1 MNRFLFYI
9 FIYLNIYTIYFSN
22 IQAQALGLKVLSE
35 SNKDIKLIDSIGYQ
49 VSHKDFN
56 SLQKEVLDLKNRF
69 IKSGYLETKIIS
81 LKNND
86 SIYVA
91 NFFIGDNIKEILI
104 FYNDNDFTKKD
115 LQKVSKKIDSKSF
128 LIPFNK
134 TEDVLNA
141 LTAIK
146 VNEGFVFSSIRLDS
160 ITKISPQKIRAKL
173 VVEHTEKRILDSF
186 VIKGYENFPKSFL
199 KYYLGMRTNA
209 VFNKEALLLKN
220 RLLNT
225 LPFVSSLKAPEVL
238 FTQDKTQLYFYLT
251 KRKSN
256 VFDGILGFA
265 TDESGNKLQFNGY
278 VDLQLVNNLNYG
290 ESFLL
295 KYKADG
301 NQQQQFSV
309 QLKMPFVFKTP
320 VGIEMGLEI
329 FKRDSSFVTAQQR
342 IAATYQISPQ
352 LKGLIGYQNIS
363 SSNLLE
369 ETQAVDIID
378 YNTSSLLAGMS
389 YVQLQDNP
397 FFVEKFKFKIETQ
410 FASRKTDS
418 LKEDQV
424 HIKSEIGYIFNLDT
438 KNSIFVQNKTYLLTG
453 SNFFENELFRIGGIE
468 SVVGFN
474 ENAIDANLFSGM
486 NTAYRYIANEQL
498 FLQTIV
504 DFGYFENKI
513 TDIKKKII
521 GFGFGVGI
529 KSKANLMQLILA
541 NGTVENQNIKFSNTK
556 IHFQFIQ
563 RF

>member
-1 MNRFLFYI
+1 M
-9 FIYLNIYTIYFSN
+9 
-22 IQAQALGLKVLSE
+22 
-35 SNKDIKLIDSIGYQ
+35 IDSIGYQ